1 MADKTLE
8 QMYIAAYNRIKN
20 AATAADY
27 REAITLL
34 KKCNGFADSESMI
47 QQCEE
52 ALYRLSQEET
62 YQNALSLSEKRDVVF
77 LRKAETLF
85 EELGDYKDS
94 MRRLGNVRIKIAKQ
108 SSGDPENVE
117 IVCPKCGHINH
128 GGSCCS
134 KCGAPFQKAE
144 PAGNHRK
151 RNLLIL
157 SSIALLALVIG
168 IAVFAHQ
175 SDSDEPI
182 YDDDE
187 QSELSSDDISGT
199 DYNKQGAYTDVYMDY
214 IDDIIAS
221 ADGTESGKLVH
232 YLSDQDYPTPDGTP
246 ARELYDRY
254 GIADIDGDGIEEL
267 ILFLSYSDS
276 IEELMRILRYD
287 PSAGELER
295 IGGSSCFE
303 GYNYKAIKFYDN
315 GVIAASYGDDTTPS
329 YVFVNKDLANQYDFL
344 SYNSFEFGNRLE
356 FYYQPTEDCYNE
368 SITNGLSVSG
378 SREISVKE
386 AETLMKELESGNP
399 VPVTLYSFA
408 GDADIVCGSN

>member
-8 QMYIAAYNRIKN
+8 QMYIAAYNRIKT

-27 REAITLL
+27 QEAITLL

-52 ALYRLSQEET
+52 ALYGLSQEET

-108 SSGDPENVE
+108 SGGDPESVE

-134 KCGAPFQKAE
+134 KCGAPFQKTE

-157 SSIALLALVIG
+157 GSIALLALAIG

-199 DYNKQGAYTDVYMDY
+199 NYNKQGAYTDVYLDY
-214 IDDIIAS
+214 IDDIIEG
-221 ADGTESGKLVH
+221 ADGAESGKLVY
-232 YLSDQDYPTPDGTP
+232 YLSDQDYPAPDGMP
-246 ARELYDRY
+246 ARVLYDRY

-267 ILFLSYSDS
+267 IIFLIDYSS
-276 IEELMRILRYD
+276 NIEEVMTILRYD
-287 PSAGELER
+287 PSAGELKD
-295 IGGSSCFE
+295 IGGSFCLDD
-303 GYNYKAIKFYDN
+303 YNYKGIKFYDN
-315 GVIAASYGDDTTPS
+315 GVIAASHGDGTTPT
-329 YVFVNKDLANQYDFL
+329 YVFVNKDLTNQY
-344 SYNSFEFGNRLE
+344 N
-356 FYYQPTEDCYNE
+356 
-368 SITNGLSVSG
+368 
-378 SREISVKE
+378 
-386 AETLMKELESGNP
+386 
-399 VPVTLYSFA
+399 FA
-408 GDADIVCGSN
+408 IILHYFSSSSKV